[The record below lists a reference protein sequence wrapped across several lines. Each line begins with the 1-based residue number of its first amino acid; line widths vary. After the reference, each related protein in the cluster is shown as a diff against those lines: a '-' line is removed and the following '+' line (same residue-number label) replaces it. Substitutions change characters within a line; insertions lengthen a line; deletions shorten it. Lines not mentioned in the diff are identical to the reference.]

1 MFQGKKEIVDG
12 EQSGK
17 PMNTKNEAF
26 STARSRD
33 LEAAGETQIQFH
45 KAPGK
50 AIPEEALVSLSVG
63 S

>member
-1 MFQGKKEIVDG
+1 MDG

-33 LEAAGETQIQFH
+33 LEAAGETQTQFH